1 MWACVCAGTCAW
13 RHLCAEWGAVSLDSS
28 LIAGGVSEGRVAE
41 MGPSP
46 ILTVGIR
53 AWEAPEASEQ
63 RGAP

>member
-1 MWACVCAGTCAW
+1 MW
-13 RHLCAEWGAVSLDSS
+13 RHLCAEGGAVSLDSS
-28 LIAGGVSEGRVAE
+28 LIAGGVSAGRVAE

>member
-1 MWACVCAGTCAW
+1 MCTGMCVW

-28 LIAGGVSEGRVAE
+28 LITGGVLEGRVAE

-46 ILTVGIR
+46 ILIVGIR